1 MSSVPQNKAELL
13 HAITIAANTL
23 SDDYRAIPDELSKTL
38 AIEGN
43 VKGTT
48 ISVCDTLAYLIG
60 WGKLVLKW
68 YSLTSQG
75 QPVDFPETGYKWNQ
89 LGLLAQHF
97 QKEYKD
103 WHYLDLHSEFVTTTE
118 HILALV
124 NSLDDHALYGKSW
137 YNQWTLGRMIQ
148 FNTASPMKNVRTK
161 VRRFKRDYSLK

>member
-13 HAITIAANTL
+13 HAITIAANSL
-23 SDDYRAIPDELSKTL
+23 SDDYRAIPDERSRIL

-60 WGKLVLKW
+60 WQKLVLKW
-68 YSLTSQG
+68 HLLTSLG
-75 QPVDFPETGYKWNQ
+75 KPVDFPETGYKWNQ

-97 QKEYKD
+97 HKEHKD
-103 WHYLDLHSEFVTTTE
+103 WHYLDLQSEFVTTTE

-124 NSLDDHALYGKSW
+124 SSLDDHALYGAPW
-137 YNQWTLGRMIQ
+137 YNKWTLGRMIQ
-148 FNTASPMKNVRTK
+148 FNTSSPMKNVRAK
-161 VRRFKRDYSLK
+161 VRRFKRDHCLK